1 MIRNLP
7 TARATAVGALLAAG
21 TLVAGTLAACGS
33 DAPSTTNGAP
43 SDSTPAGPAAGPPA
57 ATGTPVYS
65 VTVLQSWPHDPGA
78 YTQGLLV
85 HEGKLYESTGQEG
98 ESSLRRVDLTTGAV
112 QQKVDVARPHF
123 AEGLVA
129 FGGRLYQ
136 LTWKSGKAF
145 VYDLATFAVR
155 DTLEYYG
162 EGWGLTTDGESLI
175 MSDGTSRLRFLDPA
189 TFAVRRTVDVVD
201 GQSPVSQLNE
211 LEYVKG
217 EVWANVWTSDQI
229 VRIDPKTGKVTG
241 WIDLAGLLPR
251 SERTGR
257 EDVLNGIAYDAAT
270 DKLYVTGKY
279 WPRLFEIA
287 VKPRG

>member
-1 MIRNLP
+1 
-7 TARATAVGALLAAG
+7 
-21 TLVAGTLAACGS
+21 
-33 DAPSTTNGAP
+33 
-43 SDSTPAGPAAGPPA
+43 
-57 ATGTPVYS
+57 
-65 VTVLQSWPHDPGA
+65 VLHSWQHDPGA

-85 HEGKLYESTGQEG
+85 HEGRLYESTGQEG
-98 ESSLRRVDLTTGAV
+98 ESSLRRVELTTGAV

-162 EGWGLTTDGESLI
+162 EGWGLTTDGESII

-189 TFAVRRTVDVVD
+189 TFAVRRTVDVID

-241 WIDLAGLLPR
+241 WIDLTGLLPR
-251 SERTGR
+251 AERTGR
-257 EDVLNGIAYDAAT
+257 EDVLNGIAHDAAT

-279 WPRLFEIA
+279 WPRLFEI
-287 VKPRG
+287 VLKPRG

>member
-1 MIRNLP
+1 MTRNLRA
-7 TARATAVGALLAAG
+7 ARATAVGALL
-21 TLVAGTLAACGS
+21 VAGTLAACGT

-43 SDSTPAGPAAGPPA
+43 PDSTPVS
-57 ATGTPVYS
+57 TGTPVYS

-175 MSDGTSRLRFLDPA
+175 MSDGTSRLRFLDPT

-241 WIDLAGLLPR
+241 WIDLSGLLPR
-251 SERTGR
+251 AERTGR
-257 EDVLNGIAYDAAT
+257 EDVLNGIAHDAAT

-287 VKPRG
+287 IKPRG